1 MKQGI
6 VKFFDETKG
15 FGFITEEG
23 SGEDYFVH
31 STGLSRRIKEGDK
44 VEFEL
49 KEGQRGM
56 QAHNVKPV

>member
-1 MKQGI
+1 MKQGM
-6 VKFFDETKG
+6 VKFFDDTKG
-15 FGFITEEG
+15 FGFITEEC

>member
-6 VKFFDETKG
+6 VKFFDDTKG

-31 STGLSRRIKEGDK
+31 STGLSRRIKESDK

>member
-1 MKQGI
+1 MKQGM
-6 VKFFDETKG
+6 VKFFNDTKG

>member
-1 MKQGI
+1 MKQGM
-6 VKFFDETKG
+6 VKFFDDTKG

>member
-6 VKFFDETKG
+6 VKFFDDTKG